1 MEIDK
6 FNNINPLFAL
16 VEVMAPQSDLK
27 PEGSKYDMHSYGK
40 VVKTEEVI
48 KEWIDSIKPAEP
60 TVVMEVNVGDE
71 ILYDPTKSIQVVESS
86 GKYEFVPLTAILA
99 IKENK

>member
-1 MEIDK
+1 MEIEK

-16 VEVMAPQSDLK
+16 VEVMAPQADLK
-27 PEGSKYDMHSYGK
+27 PEGSKYDMHSYCK
-40 VVKTEEVI
+40 VVKTEGVT
-48 KEWIDSIKPAEP
+48 KEWLDSMKPSEP